1 MCFTAK
7 KIVKDAEFKSGKNE
21 PVGLKQNLSTS
32 KCRADPVGIP
42 ATKRRNQPLK
52 PTDKIAVNG
61 ASKKKP
67 PLSSTLQNE
76 DLNNITS
83 MNQLFRKLV
92 EESSKDL
99 RLDQWLL
106 TWRMN
111 YRSRVDATT
120 TPELESKFHRN
131 LKQLVENLNKAV
143 STAISINLILSKSS
157 PTSQLFDKINKSE
170 RLLNQFDQ
178 IWRCLNSSIFSHSGS
193 HFWVIPDSQTPT
205 VQALAIRLENT
216 VSRLNQTYQ
225 SVVRKHF

>member
-1 MCFTAK
+1 MGHPRKT
-7 KIVKDAEFKSGKNE
+7 
-21 PVGLKQNLSTS
+21 
-32 KCRADPVGIP
+32 
-42 ATKRRNQPLK
+42 
-52 PTDKIAVNG
+52 
-61 ASKKKP
+61 

-76 DLNNITS
+76 DLDNITS
-83 MNQLFRKLV
+83 KNQLFRKLV
-92 EESSKDL
+92 EESSEDL
-99 RLDQWLL
+99 LLDQQLL
-106 TWRMN
+106 TWQMN

-120 TPELESKFHRN
+120 TPELESKFHQN

-170 RLLNQFDQ
+170 CLLNQFDQ

-193 HFWVIPDSQTPT
+193 HFWAIPDGQTPT

-225 SVVRKHF
+225 SVVCKHF